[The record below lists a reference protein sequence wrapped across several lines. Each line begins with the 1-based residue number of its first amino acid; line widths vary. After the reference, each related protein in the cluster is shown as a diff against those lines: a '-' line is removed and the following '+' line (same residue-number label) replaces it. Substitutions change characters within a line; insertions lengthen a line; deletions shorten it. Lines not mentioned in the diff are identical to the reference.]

1 MNWRKYGDSPSFSLP
16 TLRFSLMQLLQTLC
30 QIAAPSGNEAALTH
44 FLLDYVRTHGSDW
57 RQPPLVVHDERR
69 FQDCLLLVFGQPRTA
84 VFAHLDSIG
93 FTVRYGRELVPIGGP
108 ECVAGY
114 RLVGHDAQGEIS
126 CTLTVEK
133 NKEDEEETEVLGY
146 EFSRDIEP
154 GTSLTFACDFRET
167 DTTVQSCYLDNR
179 LGVWAALRLAETLEH
194 GIIAF
199 SCWEEHGGGSV
210 PYLARFIYETYGVRQ
225 ALICDITW
233 VTEGVKGG
241 RGCVISLRDS
251 LIPRRAY
258 VEHIRAIARA
268 AGIAHQVEVEGIGG
282 SDAKD
287 LQRSDIPWDWCF
299 VGAPE
304 DEVHTPNEIVAKAD
318 IVSMVALYEVLM
330 REL

>member
-1 MNWRKYGDSPSFSLP
+1 
-16 TLRFSLMQLLQTLC
+16 MQLLKTLC
-30 QIAAPSGNEAALTH
+30 QLPAPSGEEAVLTH
-44 FLLDYVRTHGSDW
+44 FLLDYVRQHGPGW
-57 RQPPLVVHDERR
+57 RQPPLVVHDEAR

-108 ECVAGY
+108 ECEAGY
-114 RLVGHDAQGEIS
+114 ELVGRDAQGEIA
-126 CTLTVEK
+126 CTLTVGPAA
-133 NKEDEEETEVLGY
+133 DEAETEALGY

-167 DTTVQSCYLDNR
+167 ETTVQSCYLDNR
-179 LGVWAALRLAETLEH
+179 LGVWAALRLAETLEN

-233 VTEGVKGG
+233 VTEGVRAGQ
-241 RGCVISLRDS
+241 GCVISLRDS

-258 VEHIRAIARA
+258 VERIRAIARA

-287 LQRSDIPWDWCF
+287 LQRTNIAWDWCF

-304 DEVHTPNEIVAKAD
+304 DNVHTPTKSWLKLTLPAC
-318 IVSMVALYEVLM
+318 
-330 REL
+330 

>member
-1 MNWRKYGDSPSFSLP
+1 
-16 TLRFSLMQLLQTLC
+16 MQLLQTLC
-30 QIAAPSGNEAALTH
+30 QIPAPAGEEARLTH
-44 FLLDYVRTHGSDW
+44 FLLDYVRQHSAGW
-57 RQPPLVVHDERR
+57 QHQPQVIYDEAR

-108 ECVAGY
+108 EYKTGY
-114 RLVGHDAQGEIS
+114 RLVGRDSQGEID
-126 CTLTVEK
+126 CKLTV
-133 NKEDEEETEVLGY
+133 DEETEALSY
-146 EFSRDIEP
+146 EFSRDIER

-179 LGVWAALRLAETLEH
+179 LGVWNALRLAETLEH

-199 SCWEEHGGGSV
+199 SCWEEHGGGTV
-210 PYLARFIYETYGVRQ
+210 PYLARYIYDTYGVRQ

-233 VTEGVKGG
+233 VTKGVQSGQ
-241 RGCVISLRDS
+241 GCVISLRDS
-251 LIPRRAY
+251 LIPRRSY
-258 VEHIRAIARA
+258 VERIRRIAEA
-268 AGIAHQVEVEGIGG
+268 SGVAYQLEVEGVGG

-287 LQRSDIPWDWCF
+287 LQRSEMPWDWCF

-304 DEVHTPNEIVAKAD
+304 DEVHTPDEIVNKQD
-318 IVSMVALYEVLM
+318 IASMLALYQALL